1 MYFFPILGHTTCQEV
16 VCIEHR
22 EEISSSLETNIREIG
37 RRFGQDGTLLQR
49 RFSPVKNKGGGLECC
64 LYCIDG
70 MVNSALINDNI
81 IRPVVLLETPVPQ
94 GADPAIFLERQVMQ
108 TNEIRRVSKFSELMP
123 RLLYGD
129 TVVFCQGSK
138 YALVIGSKGFVKRG
152 ITEPPNEPYLKG
164 PREGFTEPLLHN
176 LAMLRRKLRTETL
189 RYEYFSLGETSGTAC
204 CLCYLEDTVDRQV
217 LAELR
222 QRLAKVRI
230 DGILDSNYVAELIS
244 DSHLSPIRSTGTT
257 ERPDVVAAKLL
268 EGRIAIVVDGS
279 PVVITVPHIL
289 LELFQAGEDY
299 YVGYAFAGIN
309 RLLRIF
315 GFFLSISVAPIYLA
329 LVGYHQELLPL
340 PLLLSISQATQ
351 GVPFPAMVESLL
363 LLFQFEVLREAG
375 SRTTSSLGQTL
386 SVVGG
391 LVIGQAAVEAKIV
404 AAPTL
409 IVVAFSGITGLIIP
423 KLKSG
428 VFLSRLMLI
437 LLANFYGIYGYFI
450 GLVLL
455 MAWVSRMQSFGVP
468 MLAGLPLNRKGTGED
483 SYLRPPFRL
492 MKKFGRF
499 LAKGGGDIP

>member
-1 MYFFPILGHTTCQEV
+1 MSQ
-16 VCIEHR
+16 R
-22 EEISSSLETNIREIG
+22 EEVSASLETNIQEIKN
-37 RRFGQDGTLLQR
+37 RFGDDGTLLQR
-49 RFSPVKNKGGGLECC
+49 RFSPAKEKEGVLDCC
-64 LYCIDG
+64 LFCIDG

-81 IRPVVLLETPVPQ
+81 IRPVVLLETPVPRDI
-94 GADPAIFLERQVMQ
+94 DPILFLEQRVMQ
-108 TNEIRRVSKFSELMP
+108 TNEIRRANKFSDLLP

-129 TVVFCQGSK
+129 TVLFCRGSK
-138 YALVIGSKGFVKRG
+138 QALVIGSKGFVKRG

-176 LAMLRRKLRTETL
+176 LAMLRRKLRTENL
-189 RYEYFSLGETSGTAC
+189 RYEYFSVGDTSGTAC
-204 CLCYLEDTVDRQV
+204 CLCYLEDVVDRKA

-222 QRLAKVRI
+222 LRLSKVRI
-230 DGILDSNYVAELIS
+230 DGVMDSNYVAELIG
-244 DSHLSPIRSTGTT
+244 DHRFSPIRTTGTT

-268 EGRIAIVVDGS
+268 EGRIALFADGS
-279 PVVITVPHIL
+279 PVAVTVPHVL

-299 YVGYAFAGIN
+299 YVNYTFAGIN
-309 RLLRIF
+309 RILRIM

-351 GVPFPAMVESLL
+351 GVPFPAMVEVLL

-391 LVIGQAAVEAKIV
+391 LVIGQSAVEAKMV

-409 IVVAFSGITGLIIP
+409 IVVAFSGITGLIAP

-428 VFLSRLMLI
+428 VFLSRLLLI
-437 LLANFYGIYGYFI
+437 VLANFYGIYGYFI
-450 GLVLL
+450 GLILL
-455 MAWVSRMQSFGVP
+455 LAWLARMRSFGVP
-468 MLAGLPLNRKGTGED
+468 MLSGLPLNRKGSGED
-483 SYLRPPFRL
+483 SYLRPPFFM

-499 LAKGGGDIP
+499 LAGQKGRGT

>member
-1 MYFFPILGHTTCQEV
+1 MVPIV
-16 VCIEHR
+16 PR
-22 EEISSSLETNIREIG
+22 EEISRSLETNIQEIK
-37 RRFGQDGTLLQR
+37 RRFGEDGTLLQR
-49 RFSPVKNKGGGLECC
+49 RFAPAKHGGSGLECC
-64 LYCIDG
+64 LFCIDG

-94 GADPAIFLERQVMQ
+94 DVDPALFLERQVMQ

-129 TVVFCQGSK
+129 TVVFCQGSG
-138 YALVIGSKGFVKRG
+138 YALVIGSKGFVKRSV
-152 ITEPPNEPYLKG
+152 TEPPNEPYLKG

-204 CLCYLEDTVDRQV
+204 CLCYLEDVVDRRA

-222 QRLAKVRI
+222 LRLSKVRI

-244 DSHLSPIRSTGTT
+244 DSHLAPIRTTGTT

-268 EGRIAIVVDGS
+268 EGRIAILVDGS
-279 PVVITVPHIL
+279 PVVVTVPHIL

-299 YVGYAFAGIN
+299 YVSYAFAGIN
-309 RLLRIF
+309 RILRII

-351 GVPFPAMVESLL
+351 GVPFPAMIEVLL
-363 LLFQFEVLREAG
+363 LIFQFEVLREAG

-391 LVIGQAAVEAKIV
+391 LVIGQAAVEAKMV

-409 IVVAFSGITGLIIP
+409 IVVAFSGITGLIAP
-423 KLKSG
+423 KLKSA
-428 VFLSRLMLI
+428 VFLSRLLLI
-437 LLANFYGIYGYFI
+437 ILANFYGIYGYFI

-455 MAWVSRMQSFGVP
+455 LAWVSRLQSFGVP
-468 MLAGLPLNRKGTGED
+468 MLSGLPLSRKGTGED
-483 SYLRPPFRL
+483 SYLRPPFRK

-499 LAKGGGDIP
+499 LAGWGRNRT

>member
-1 MYFFPILGHTTCQEV
+1 MAQ
-16 VCIEHR
+16 R
-22 EEISSSLETNIREIG
+22 ETISRSLETNIREIH
-37 RRFGQDGTLLQR
+37 RRFGEDGTLLER
-49 RFSPVKNKGGGLECC
+49 RFAPAKQRNGGLECC
-64 LYCIDG
+64 LFCIDG

-81 IRPVVLLETPVPQ
+81 IRPVVLLETPLPT
-94 GADPAIFLERQVMQ
+94 GTDPVEFLEQRVMQ
-108 TNEIRRVSKFSELMP
+108 TNEIRRVDRFSQLMP

-129 TVVFCQGSK
+129 TVVFCHGSDA
-138 YALVIGSKGFVKRG
+138 ALVIGSKGFVKRG

-176 LAMLRRKLRTETL
+176 LAMLRRKLRTEDL
-189 RYEYFSLGETSGTAC
+189 RYEYFTLGETSETAC
-204 CLCYLEDTVDRQV
+204 CLCYLETVVDRRA

-222 QRLAKVRI
+222 RRLSKVRI
-230 DGILDSNYVAELIS
+230 DGVLDSNYVAELIG
-244 DSHLSPIRSTGTT
+244 DSRLAPVRTTGTT

-268 EGRIAIVVDGS
+268 EGRIAIFVDGT
-279 PVVITVPHIL
+279 PVVVTVPHIL

-299 YVGYAFAGIN
+299 YVNYAFAAIN
-309 RLLRIF
+309 RFLRIL
-315 GFFLSISVAPIYLA
+315 GFILSISVAPIYLA

-351 GVPFPAMVESLL
+351 GVPFPAMVEVLL

-391 LVIGQAAVEAKIV
+391 LVIGQSAVEAKMV

-409 IVVAFSGITGLIIP
+409 IVVAFSGITGLIAP
-423 KLKSG
+423 KLKSA
-428 VFLSRLMLI
+428 VFLSRLLLI

-450 GLVLL
+450 GVVVLL
-455 MAWVSRMQSFGVP
+455 AWLARLESFGVP
-468 MLAGLPLNRKGTGED
+468 MLSGLPLNRKGSGED
-483 SYLRPPFRL
+483 SYIRPPFTA

-499 LAKGGGDIP
+499 LAGYGRHL